1 MWHTNIQKY
10 QEKRNCFLPNMAWFS
25 HTPVLRHTGISACSL
40 SRYLWSTF
48 VPGMCQVLGEMQR
61 QKGLRSWES
70 PGKGVETDR
79 KCMCAVKETCIGT
92 GSGNYGLWSWP
103 CLRLLRWLQTSLALL
118 WCHLSNKGL
127 EQMNAKLAQGAECY
141 HCCEPGLND
150 CASSQ
155 NGTHPTIPSH
165 WLYLH
170 CAFLINS
177 GGAISVFPA

>member
-1 MWHTNIQKY
+1 MWHINIQKY

-79 KCMCAVKETCIGT
+79 KCMCAVKETCMGT

-141 HCCEPGLND
+141 HCREPGLMTVRVLRMVHIPQSQAVLHTD
-150 CASSQ
+150 CTCTVHS
-155 NGTHPTIPSH
+155 
-165 WLYLH
+165 
-170 CAFLINS
+170 
-177 GGAISVFPA
+177 